1 MTKVIR
7 LWPDGKITCPECKM
21 KITVTPSPYREYHC
35 PGCGEIFTV
44 VSEDDDFF
52 RECGEEDD
60 P

>member
-1 MTKVIR
+1 VTKVLN

-21 KITVTPSPYREYHC
+21 KITITPSPYKEYHC

-44 VSEDDDFF
+44 VSEDDELF
-52 RECGEEDD
+52 RECEEEDD